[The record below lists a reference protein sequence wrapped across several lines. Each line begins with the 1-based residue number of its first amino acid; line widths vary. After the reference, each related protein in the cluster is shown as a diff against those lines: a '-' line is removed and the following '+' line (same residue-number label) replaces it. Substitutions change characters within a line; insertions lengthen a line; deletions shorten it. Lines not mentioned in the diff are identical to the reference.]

1 MDELRRLLA
10 NNREW
15 AAQVTAADPDFFTS
29 RARQQAPRYLWV
41 GCSDSRVP
49 SNTVVG
55 LKPGDL
61 FVHRNIGNLV
71 VHTDLNAMSV
81 LQFAVEVLKVRHVIV
96 CGHYR
101 CGAVRAAMGNTSLGL
116 IDQWLRHLRDVR
128 QHHREELAA
137 IDGEEARLDHL
148 CELNIR
154 QQVQNVARTGIVQD
168 AWRRGQLLAVHGWVY
183 DIHTGLLNDLGATV
197 DSPEGIPPVYRLGA

>member
-101 CGAVRAAMGNTSLGL
+101 CGAVRAAMGNTSL
-116 IDQWLRHLRDVR
+116 RDPSR
-128 QHHREELAA
+128 AGSQNQTKTLSG
-137 IDGEEARLDHL
+137 DTMPARIVHPASGKAHS
-148 CELNIR
+148 E
-154 QQVQNVARTGIVQD
+154 RTPG
-168 AWRRGQLLAVHGWVY
+168 WR
-183 DIHTGLLNDLGATV
+183 
-197 DSPEGIPPVYRLGA
+197 